1 MGMSPAAVDACT
13 LWQFQAARDGWMAAN
28 SSEEAAAPAM
38 DDDVL
43 AELGIE
49 GF

>member
-1 MGMSPAAVDACT
+1 MGLSPRQVDEST
-13 LWQFQAARDGWMAAN
+13 LWQFQAARDGWMSAN
-28 SSEEAAAPAM
+28 SSGEPPAPVM
-38 DDDVL
+38 DDEQL